1 LVHKDGLVRT
11 GTRLAGGVRIE
22 EQAGHALP
30 VLVPR
35 LAALGRWRHGHVRL
49 GQLPRAPGG
58 GREDLQTI
66 VGAERGAEVPGQHAI
81 ETEDEDGPA
90 RTPLAQMARPAGE
103 HDSLSATGDTAH
115 EKMSV
120 AQRFGEALRI
130 GKALRADERHIS
142 SYRAVAGQ
150 NANLVVAR

>member
-1 LVHKDGLVRT
+1 
-11 GTRLAGGVRIE
+11 
-22 EQAGHALP
+22 
-30 VLVPR
+30 
-35 LAALGRWRHGHVRL
+35 GRWRHGHVRVA
-49 GQLPRAPGG
+49 QLARAPGVE
-58 GREDLQTI
+58 REDLQTI
-66 VGAERGAEVPGQHAI
+66 VGAERAREILGQHAI
-81 ETEDEDGPA
+81 EAEDEDAPA
-90 RTPLAQMARPAGE
+90 RTQLAQMARPAGE